1 MTPTRSGMQWLARK
15 LIRKGLQGREWLI
28 FPLLLIYW
36 LSPVDLMPFIP
47 IDDLILTGIGIFL
60 YNVLRNNV
68 LRKPLNQPSPSNVI
82 DVQGKVLK

>member
-1 MTPTRSGMQWLARK
+1 MTPSHSGMQWLARK

-47 IDDLILTGIGIFL
+47 IDDLVLTGLGILL
-60 YNVLRNNV
+60 YNL
-68 LRKPLNQPSPSNVI
+68 LRKQPSDKRSPSDVI